1 MIFQVSPNW
10 HRSCHVEGWKLSL
23 HNKNG
28 KSQGLCEFR
37 GGNAKSENYG
47 NFTCNL
53 ERIWSIIDH
62 QWWYTINMNGKSML
76 SPKKYSMDKSP
87 AKMIT
92 LVNLDNQWYVINPK
106 LDSSS
111 ISKMIMRSCEVAKH
125 TLQNDGRLIKNANHA
140 WPKSGSV
147 SLKSSTAALRCGT
160 GNVNRQLRPLYN

>member
-1 MIFQVSPNW
+1 MGDKWVIIPRSQLSSAMIFQVSPNW

-76 SPKKYSMDKSP
+76 RPKKYSMDNSP
-87 AKMIT
+87 AKMIFIS
-92 LVNLDNQWYVINPK
+92 QSWQSVICHQAKTRFQFHFYN
-106 LDSSS
+106 
-111 ISKMIMRSCEVAKH
+111 MIMRSWPN
-125 TLQNDGRLIKNANHA
+125 TLSRMMV
-140 WPKSGSV
+140 GS
-147 SLKSSTAALRCGT
+147 
-160 GNVNRQLRPLYN
+160 